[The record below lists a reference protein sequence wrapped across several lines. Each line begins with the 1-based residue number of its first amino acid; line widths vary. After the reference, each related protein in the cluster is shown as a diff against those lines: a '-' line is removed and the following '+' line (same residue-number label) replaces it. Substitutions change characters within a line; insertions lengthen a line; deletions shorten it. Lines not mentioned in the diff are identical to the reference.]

1 MVDTTLLRK
10 KISER
15 NTNVSE
21 VACKMGID
29 KATLYR
35 RIADSDTF
43 TIGEVGK
50 IVEILNL
57 TNMEAVS
64 IFFSQSVA

>member
-1 MVDTTLLRK
+1 MVDTMLLRK
-10 KISER
+10 KILEK
-15 NTNVSE
+15 NTNVAE

-35 RIADSDTF
+35 RIANSDTF

-50 IVEILNL
+50 LVEALNL
-57 TNMEAVS
+57 THREAVS
-64 IFFSQSVA
+64 IFFNSDVA